1 MFCQFCFVHKE
12 ITILGSLLQMS
23 TESQCGKIVHVQP
36 YACRSVTTVIPNR
49 GRSYVADS
57 AGDYRAENYIRTTG
71 K

>member
-1 MFCQFCFVHKE
+1 MLCQFCFVHKE

-36 YACRSVTTVIPNR
+36 YACRSMTTVIANR

-57 AGDYRAENYIRTTG
+57 AGD
-71 K
+71 